1 VGHGTAELRPISV
14 TAFERTVVGSLG
26 YNQDL
31 PRAVALVASGRID
44 PRPLV
49 TSVVPL
55 DRVVPDAFEPLA
67 AGGLGQVKILVDVKG
82 PAARG

>member
-1 VGHGTAELRPISV
+1 LRPISV
-14 TAFERTVVGSLG
+14 TAFERTVIGSLG

-55 DRVVPDAFEPLA
+55 DHVVQDGFEPLA
-67 AGGLGQVKILVDVKG
+67 AGGRGQIKILVDVRG
-82 PAARG
+82 AAARR